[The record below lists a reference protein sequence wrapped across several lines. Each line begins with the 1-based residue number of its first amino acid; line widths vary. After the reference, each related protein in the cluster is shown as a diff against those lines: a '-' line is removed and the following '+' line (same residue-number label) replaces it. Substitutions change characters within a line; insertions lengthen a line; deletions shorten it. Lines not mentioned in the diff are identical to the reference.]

1 MRGRR
6 NPCRRKRFTFN
17 DRLRFVKTFS
27 CGHKKTVANT
37 TIRRNE
43 RGTWKT
49 CRECYNSYAR
59 KYQKAYRKM
68 LKKAS

>member
-1 MRGRR
+1 MR
-6 NPCRRKRFTFN
+6 PTFQ
-17 DRLRFVKTFS
+17 RQVSVVKTFS
-27 CGHKKTVANT
+27 CGHKKTAANT

-43 RGTWKT
+43 RGTWQT

-59 KYQKAYRKM
+59 KYQKQYRKL

>member
-1 MRGRR
+1 
-6 NPCRRKRFTFN
+6 
-17 DRLRFVKTFS
+17 VKTFS

-59 KYQKAYRKM
+59 KYQKQYRKL